1 MSAAIDKCYWY
12 GSIIL
17 PTSAFSFDCSIKI
30 WPRCSCVDSIMHSTR
45 TFVIIVS
52 NDRVPCRP
60 HLDHLAAA
68 VIVARAPCYLTA
80 ADHCYVMFGIIKF
93 GDKSI
98 NDSSARWLDHRDVIA
113 SCSEV
118 RRAAQQSWTPNRD
131 QIIYSSSFGVN
142 HKPTRELHSWSP
154 FVKCSR
160 SVYAPHLVQSVLLPL
175 FKEGVSMV
183 TGFPKMVP
191 AVVQRELCGTNFRED
206 IANFVW

>member
-68 VIVARAPCYLTA
+68 VIVARASCYLTA
-80 ADHCYVMFGIIKF
+80 ADHCYVMSGIIKF

-98 NDSSARWLDHRDVIA
+98 NDSSARRLDHCGVIA

-118 RRAAQQSWTPNRD
+118 RRAAQRSWTPNRD

-142 HKPTRELHSWSP
+142 HKPTRELHSWRRIRQMQQFSLWLHHSHCSIGCWTNNTLAARSLSP
-154 FVKCSR
+154 NKR
-160 SVYAPHLVQSVLLPL
+160 T
-175 FKEGVSMV
+175 VSHYTIKV
-183 TGFPKMVP
+183 NSC
-191 AVVQRELCGTNFRED
+191 QH
-206 IANFVW
+206 